1 MNPGR
6 TRLWFAAWCWTAL
19 PVAAA
24 PLESCVDI
32 PEDGARLACYDRAS
46 GRVPVPAPEP
56 VASPPPVPAAPPP
69 KPSLLS
75 HIWDLDT
82 SDDGQRFT
90 LRPHHTNY
98 ILPFRYTSDTNAHPR
113 SPVTGTAS
121 LANPSPA
128 EVKFRL
134 SIKTRL
140 AEKLFNGRVDLWIA
154 YTQQSHW
161 QLYLDSGPFRELN
174 HEPELMALY
183 RLDRNLFGAD
193 LRFVNIGLS
202 HHSNGRGDTGSRSWN
217 RLYAQL
223 GLDYGDHVAVLIRPW
238 LRLPDL
244 ERVDANPDIS
254 RHYGHGEIA
263 AFYRNGGHAVG
274 LTLRSALSLNRPR
287 GAAQFDWYF
296 PLYRQVKG
304 YLQVFSGYSES
315 LIDYNHRQNAIGV
328 GVALVDWLD
337 R

>member
-1 MNPGR
+1 MSALRRAIVIGAW
-6 TRLWFAAWCWTAL
+6 LW
-19 PVAAA
+19 AAA
-24 PLESCVDI
+24 PAGAQSVQSCTDI
-32 PEDGARLACYDRAS
+32 ADDRARLGCYDRAA
-46 GRVPVPAPEP
+46 GRRPLPEAAPE
-56 VASPPPVPAAPPP
+56 VGQPPPRDAPPA

-98 ILPFRYTSDTNAHPR
+98 ILPFRYTSDTNPHPH
-113 SPVTGTAS
+113 SPVTGTANI
-121 LANPSPA
+121 ADPSPA

-140 AEKLFNGRVDLWIA
+140 AEKLFDGRVDLWIA

-161 QLYLDSGPFRELN
+161 QLFLDSGPFRELN
-174 HEPELMALY
+174 HEPEVMALY
-183 RLDRNLFGAD
+183 RLDRTLFGAD
-193 LRFVNIGLS
+193 LRFVNVGLS
-202 HHSNGRGDTGSRSWN
+202 HHSNGRGDAGSRSWN

-244 ERVDANPDIS
+244 ERVDANPDMS
-254 RHYGHGEIA
+254 RYYGNGEIA

-274 LTLRSALSLNRPR
+274 LTLRSRLAFEQPR
-287 GAAQFDWYF
+287 GAVQFDWYF
-296 PLYRQVKG
+296 PLHRQVKG
-304 YLQVFSGYSES
+304 YLQIFSGYGES
-315 LIDYNHRQNAIGV
+315 LIDYNHRQTVIGL